1 MNELDFSEITRLNEK
16 FSKDPKSRIFV
27 QLADLYR
34 KNNMIDEALD
44 VLNKGFEFHPD
55 YPVAYLIQ
63 GKCYHDKRSYVQA
76 RDAFEKT
83 IALDPQNIVAL
94 RMLAKTCE
102 ILKDERGQI
111 DAYKSIVAI
120 DPLDANA
127 KERLSMLEA
136 LQRKE
141 PMYTVAMAEEYEK
154 QGNHEEAVRIYE
166 HLLYTDPSDLTLNQ
180 KVSELKKAISDQ
192 KKKIEEAKIEDMK
205 VEPVFKTE
213 ELATEKEPD
222 KIQIESFDEQQEAAK
237 TAATDNEIQSLEDFL
252 VEELEQAAEKKAAQ
266 EHGENPPLVIDERI
280 EQITPSPEK
289 TEEMAAPEPEPEVTE
304 RPPETDDRQEPVV
317 EETKPGES
325 EPIPGITTET
335 PVETIMRD
343 VETEQTAP
351 ATEPPQPEPI
361 PVQEQEP
368 ASEPIPAPEPVASIQ
383 EPPSPEEEPL
393 VTESTHEPEESA
405 APIAPP
411 EATPLPAEEPPAETG
426 SVTASEESR
435 LPEPT
440 PTPEPA
446 EPEAAATAEQ
456 TEKIEEPEGPKKPNE
471 EDFQSFQDWL
481 SGLLK

>member
-16 FSKDPKSRIFV
+16 LSKDPKSRIFV

-44 VLNKGFEFHPD
+44 VLNKGFEFHPE

-63 GKCYHDKRSYVQA
+63 GKCFQDKRSYIQA

-102 ILKDERGQI
+102 ILKDEGGQI

-154 QGNHEEAVRIYE
+154 QGNHEEALRIYE

-180 KVSELKKAISDQ
+180 KVSELKKAISAQ
-192 KKKIEEAKIEDMK
+192 KKKTEETKIEDMK
-205 VEPVFKTE
+205 VEPVFKTD
-213 ELATEKEPD
+213 ELAAKAEPE
-222 KIQIESFDEQQEAAK
+222 KIQVDSFDEQREAAK
-237 TAATDNEIQSLEDFL
+237 TETADNEIQSLEDFL

-266 EHGENPPLVIDERI
+266 EDTVTKPQGAAEQSEETTPAELPSEETTVPEPESDLGEALVETGERQEPSIEETLPVEPVPTPEITAETPVEKTEMPAQEPETELPAPASEPPVPEPEPLPVQEPAPSMEEPAPTEDTTPVIEYSTQAEEPAAPI
-280 EQITPSPEK
+280 TPEQIAPPAETHITPEEPVITTEPSMPAEESTEPEPVPAPEPTEPDKPTAAEQPAQIEK
-289 TEEMAAPEPEPEVTE
+289 TEE
-304 RPPETDDRQEPVV
+304 
-317 EETKPGES
+317 
-325 EPIPGITTET
+325 
-335 PVETIMRD
+335 
-343 VETEQTAP
+343 
-351 ATEPPQPEPI
+351 
-361 PVQEQEP
+361 
-368 ASEPIPAPEPVASIQ
+368 
-383 EPPSPEEEPL
+383 
-393 VTESTHEPEESA
+393 
-405 APIAPP
+405 
-411 EATPLPAEEPPAETG
+411 
-426 SVTASEESR
+426 
-435 LPEPT
+435 
-440 PTPEPA
+440 
-446 EPEAAATAEQ
+446 
-456 TEKIEEPEGPKKPNE
+456 PKKPKE

>member
-63 GKCYHDKRSYVQA
+63 GKCYHDKRSYIQA

-111 DAYKSIVAI
+111 NAYKSIVAI

-127 KERLSMLEA
+127 KERLTMLEA

-154 QGNHEEAVRIYE
+154 QGNHEEALRIYE

-180 KVSELKKAISDQ
+180 KVSELKKAIGEQ
-192 KKKIEEAKIEDMK
+192 KRRTEEAKIEDMK

-213 ELATEKEPD
+213 ELAAEKEPD
-222 KIQIESFDEQQEAAK
+222 KVQIESFDEQREAAQ
-237 TAATDNEIQSLEDFL
+237 TETPDNEIQSLEDFL

-266 EHGENPPLVIDERI
+266 GSEEGVPLVIDERS
-280 EQITPSPEK
+280 EQITPPAEPV
-289 TEEMAAPEPEPEVTE
+289 EETPTPEPEPQVVEPPAETADQE
-304 RPPETDDRQEPVV
+304 APAIEDMIPPESMPTPAPEMPLER
-317 EETKPGES
+317 
-325 EPIPGITTET
+325 TET
-335 PVETIMRD
+335 PMPEPEI
-343 VETEQTAP
+343 EQPEP
-351 ATEPPQPEPI
+351 AAEPPQPEPAHEPAPSI
-361 PVQEQEP
+361 EEP
-368 ASEPIPAPEPVASIQ
+368 ASPSPEEKTPVFEQSMPVEEPPAPSPPEDTTPSVETPKTPEEPVETAEPSVPAPEPK
-383 EPPSPEEEPL
+383 
-393 VTESTHEPEESA
+393 EPE
-405 APIAPP
+405 AP
-411 EATPLPAEEPPAETG
+411 EL
-426 SVTASEESR
+426 
-435 LPEPT
+435 
-440 PTPEPA
+440 A
-446 EPEAAATAEQ
+446 EPEKAPAPQQKDE
-456 TEKIEEPEGPKKPNE
+456 TEKPEGTKKPKE

>member
-63 GKCYHDKRSYVQA
+63 GKCYHDKRSHIQA

-111 DAYKSIVAI
+111 NAYKSIVAI

-154 QGNHEEAVRIYE
+154 QGNHEEALRIYE
-166 HLLYTDPSDLTLNQ
+166 HLLYTDPSDLILNQ
-180 KVSELKKAISDQ
+180 KVSELKKAITEQ
-192 KKKIEEAKIEDMK
+192 KRRTEEAKIEDMN
-205 VEPVFKTE
+205 VEPVFKAD
-213 ELATEKEPD
+213 ELPAEKEPD
-222 KIQIESFDEQQEAAK
+222 KVQIEGSDEQREA
-237 TAATDNEIQSLEDFL
+237 TQSATPDNEIQSLEDFL

-266 EHGENPPLVIDERI
+266 DRDDGLPPFVDEQSA
-280 EQITPSPEK
+280 QITPPAEPV
-289 TEEMAAPEPEPEVTE
+289 EEIPAPEPEPQVVEPPTETVEQKAPAVEDTTPVESMPTPVTA
-304 RPPETDDRQEPVV
+304 PETPFERTETPMPEAETEQAEPVV
-317 EETKPGES
+317 EP
-325 EPIPGITTET
+325 
-335 PVETIMRD
+335 
-343 VETEQTAP
+343 
-351 ATEPPQPEPI
+351 PEPVI
-361 PVQEQEP
+361 AHEAVPSMEEP
-368 ASEPIPAPEPVASIQ
+368 AS
-383 EPPSPEEEPL
+383 PEENVP
-393 VTESTHEPEESA
+393 VFDQSM
-405 APIAPP
+405 
-411 EATPLPAEEPPAETG
+411 PAEEPAVPSPPEDTTP
-426 SVTASEESR
+426 SVEKPVIPEEPIEIGEPSIPASESKE
-435 LPEPT
+435 PEAPA
-440 PTPEPA
+440 PA
-446 EPEAAATAEQ
+446 EPEKTPASEHKDE
-456 TEKIEEPEGPKKPNE
+456 TEKPEGAKKPKE